1 MPLLPGFRRRVGM
14 LLDEHVR
21 RVSHV
26 RNALAT
32 KYLSG
37 DGIEIG
43 ALHKPLPMPRKARVR
58 YVDRM
63 TAADLRRHYPELA
76 TWDLVDP
83 DIIDDGERLETVAD
97 NSLDFVVANHFIE
110 HTEDPLGA
118 IGNHLRVLKPGGVI
132 FMAVPDKRRT
142 FDRDRQV
149 TTIDHLVR
157 DHRDGPEIS
166 RAQHYGE
173 WARDV
178 DHADDVPAHA
188 QALMEQAYSIHFH
201 VWTRDAFYD
210 LLEHARTHEHLPF
223 SIEQAVENGFEFI
236 VVLRKTQPG

>member
-1 MPLLPGFRRRVGM
+1 M
-14 LLDEHVR
+14 
-21 RVSHV
+21 S
-26 RNALAT
+26 
-32 KYLSG
+32 
-37 DGIEIG
+37 
-43 ALHKPLPMPRKARVR
+43 
-58 YVDRM
+58 
-63 TAADLRRHYPELA
+63 AADLRRHYPELA
-76 TWDLVDP
+76 SWDLVDP

-132 FMAVPDKRRT
+132 FMAVPEKRRT

-157 DHRDGPEIS
+157 DHREGPETS
-166 RAQHYGE
+166 RPQHFEE

-178 DHADDVPAHA
+178 DHADDVAAHA

-201 VWTRDAFYD
+201 VWTCDAFRD
-210 LLEHARTHEHLPF
+210 LLEHARAGEQMPF
-223 SIEQAVENGFEFI
+223 SIEEVVENGFEFI
-236 VVLRKTQPG
+236 VVLRKTQRSSA

>member
-1 MPLLPGFRRRVGM
+1 M

-21 RVSHV
+21 RAHRV
-26 RNALAT
+26 RNGLAT
-32 KYLSG
+32 TYLAG

-43 ALHKPLPMPRKARVR
+43 ALHKPLPMPRGARVR

-63 TAADLRRHYPELA
+63 SAADLRRHYPELA
-76 TWDLVDP
+76 SWDLVDP
-83 DIIDDGERLETVAD
+83 DIVDDGERLETVAD

-132 FMAVPDKRRT
+132 FMAVPEKRRT
-142 FDRDRQV
+142 FDWERQV
-149 TTIDHLVR
+149 TTIEHLVR
-157 DHRDGPEIS
+157 DHREGPETS
-166 RAQHYGE
+166 RAQHYEE

-178 DHADDVPAHA
+178 DHADDVRAHA

-201 VWTRDAFYD
+201 VWTREAFQD
-210 LLEHARTHEHLPF
+210 LLEQARIHEQMPF
-223 SIEQAVENGFEFI
+223 SIELAVENGFEFI
-236 VVLRKTQPG
+236 VVLRKTQPS